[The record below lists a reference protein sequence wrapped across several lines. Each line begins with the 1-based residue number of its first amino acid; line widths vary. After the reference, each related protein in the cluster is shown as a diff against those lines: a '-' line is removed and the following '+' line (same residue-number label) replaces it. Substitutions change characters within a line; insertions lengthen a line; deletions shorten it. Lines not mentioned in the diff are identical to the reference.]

1 MSMTESAPG
10 PGPGGDPDAAGPAFS
25 ERALVSLIGAVQFI
39 NILDFMVVM
48 PLGPDFARDLSI
60 PTSRLGLIAGAYTAA
75 AAASGLLGAFVLDRF
90 ERRRALFVALCGL
103 VIGTL
108 MCGFAAGLTSL
119 ILARL
124 VAGFF
129 GGPATSLSLS
139 IVADAVPEARRG
151 KALGAV
157 MGAVSVAQVV
167 GVPASLRLARALG
180 WRASFIALAIA
191 GALINAGAIFL
202 LPPMRAHLR
211 PLAER
216 GARAAGAAL
225 LELLRRPLVRRSYLM
240 TATVM
245 AAGFLV
251 LPNLS
256 AYVQQNLGLPR
267 DKLENLY
274 MLGGLATF
282 CTLRVAGRLVDRYG
296 SFRVICVGA
305 ALFVAIQYFL
315 LLGYDPR
322 VPLWL
327 VFLFF
332 MIALS
337 SRNVAHST
345 LASKVPASRER
356 ARFMSLQSTVQHL
369 ASSLGAILSARML
382 TELPDGNLAGMPLVA
397 ICSMTLTA
405 LLPLVVYQ
413 VERGVRSPV
422 ELGPKTGV

>member
-1 MSMTESAPG
+1 MQSDASG
-10 PGPGGDPDAAGPAFS
+10 PVFS
-25 ERALVSLIGAVQFI
+25 ERALVFLIGAIQFI

-48 PLGPDFARDLSI
+48 PLGPDFARDLAI

-75 AAASGLLGAFVLDRF
+75 AATAGLLGAFVLDRF
-90 ERRRALFVALCGL
+90 ERRRALSVALFGL
-103 VIGTL
+103 VLGTL
-108 MCGFAAGLTSL
+108 MCGFARGLTSL

-139 IVADAVPEARRG
+139 IVADAVPEERRG

-191 GALINAGAIFL
+191 GALINAGALFL
-202 LPPMRAHLR
+202 LPPIRAHLR
-211 PLAER
+211 QQAS
-216 GARAAGAAL
+216 GARSAGAAL
-225 LELLRRPLVRRSYLM
+225 LALVRRPLVRRSYLM

-256 AYVQQNLGLPR
+256 AYVQRNLGLPR
-267 DKLENLY
+267 DQLENLY

-282 CTLRVAGRLVDRYG
+282 CTLRVAGRFVDKYG
-296 SFRVICVGA
+296 SFRVICAGA
-305 ALFVAIQYFL
+305 ALFIVIQYFL

-327 VFLFF
+327 VFIFF

-345 LASKVPASRER
+345 LASKVPASSER

-382 TELPDGNLAGMPLVA
+382 TELPDGKLAGMPLVA
-397 ICSMTLTA
+397 LCSMTLTA
-405 LLPLVVYQ
+405 LLPLVVHR
-413 VERGVRSPV
+413 VERGVRSAV